1 MAFHLKFFLLILI
14 KRMRVFQTFS
24 LFGNFDELCVASLHQ
39 IAQSEQLPLRAVV
52 DNVGRL
58 TKEQLEAKIRGK
70 KKKQPAVAASKGG
83 KILSEVTVVPF
94 PVGNIVKTKKKIP
107 TKKEEEEKGSG
118 SGSKEEATKD
128 EKVPKKGGKKGKKK
142 AAGGT
147 KGKN

>member
-1 MAFHLKFFLLILI
+1 
-14 KRMRVFQTFS
+14 
-24 LFGNFDELCVASLHQ
+24 
-39 IAQSEQLPLRAVV
+39 
-52 DNVGRL
+52 L

-70 KKKQPAVAASKGG
+70 KKKQPDVAASKGG

-94 PVGNIVKTKKKIP
+94 PVGNIAKTKMKIP

-118 SGSKEEATKD
+118 SGSKAEATKD
-128 EKVPKKGGKKGKKK
+128 EKGPKKGGKKGKKK